1 MAKFWSMMHSDK
13 KYFKLKLGE
22 ESFDSWVSGMPSS
35 NRADSHAGVGSST
48 LAPNA
53 DTRSIA
59 SDFVRTPSVANFS
72 MMAGNINSG
81 TRGATAHLASSGSGT
96 LTKRL
101 EMIELF
107 FQIILCISV

>member
-1 MAKFWSMMHSDK
+1 MARFWAMMHSDK
-13 KYFKLKLGE
+13 KYFKLKLGD

-35 NRADSHAGVGSST
+35 NRADSHAGVGSSN

-81 TRGATAHLASSGSGT
+81 TRGSTAQQVSTGSGT
-96 LTKRL
+96 LNKRL
-101 EMIELF
+101 KD
-107 FQIILCISV
+107 